1 MLLNVNKA
9 AWNMDMS
16 HIAKVNGKQISRRH
30 AMKIKFKDLSMD
42 GEVVTLDIR
51 DIKMMTGDQDETI
64 LIENINGGF
73 YKAIVVEFI

>member
-16 HIAKVNGKQISRRH
+16 HIVKVNRKQISRRII
-30 AMKIKFKDLSMD
+30 MKIKFKDLSMD

-64 LIENINGGF
+64 LIENIN
-73 YKAIVVEFI
+73 